1 MRSMRRCLMLAVAA
15 ALMVFGALP
24 ILPAL
29 AQSGSAGSPGDTP
42 ELVPVAA
49 WTVVLVVLAL
59 LVTSVG
65 YLYRRQQGMDR
76 PLLAPPLDA
85 SAGHGSEDETRDASG
100 HDVPEHVLEEHAAA
114 QHDDATEQ
122 AELLHRRSAGH

>member
-1 MRSMRRCLMLAVAA
+1 MRSMRCCLLLAAAA
-15 ALMVFGALP
+15 ALTVFGALP

-29 AQSGSAGSPGDTP
+29 AQSSPTGSASGTP
-42 ELVPVAA
+42 DLVPVAA
-49 WTVVLVVLAL
+49 WTAILVVLTL

-76 PLLAPPLDA
+76 PLQAPPLDA
-85 SAGHGSEDETRDASG
+85 SAGHGSEDESRDASG
-100 HDVPEHVLEEHAAA
+100 HTLPEHVLEEHAMA

-122 AELLHRRSAGH
+122 AELLHQRGSAH